1 MKMSY
6 NNDDVFVD
14 WLNWNARWRQL
25 DRLNEDVNHE
35 LTNNNITN
43 EVTNRFKTSWK
54 IESEQQIKKK

>member
-1 MKMSY
+1 MKMSC

-14 WLNWNARWRQL
+14 WLNWNAKWRQL
-25 DRLNEDVNHE
+25 DRLNENVNHE

-43 EVTNRFKTSWK
+43 EMTNKFKISWK